1 MILVPAW
8 RAELRRGINEQT
20 NDSLKLK
27 QITEKSSKLKR
38 QKPHGGVPSR
48 ALEDME
54 LIKHILCLC
63 WCRNITFYNFNIIY
77 IQPVTWKHNQT
88 LMRSQTKKASS
99 STRKHPESYHENIF
113 TQQKLQKISF
123 RLLFPSLPTPNR
135 LKLTEIPFQHKR
147 VWNFVFVGF
156 YRNVFNESH

>member
-99 STRKHPESYHENIF
+99 STRRGSIPRVIM
-113 TQQKLQKISF
+113 KIS
-123 RLLFPSLPTPNR
+123 SLNKSSR
-135 LKLTEIPFQHKR
+135 KSPFAFFSHHYQHQTD
-147 VWNFVFVGF
+147 WN
-156 YRNVFNESH
+156 